1 MKTSITATPLLE
13 FRNLTVI
20 KGRNRKILN
29 GISVTVHEG
38 ENMAI
43 LGPNGAGKSSFIKTI
58 TREYYPIPGTR
69 GFCFR
74 IFGRRDW
81 DVFELR
87 SLLGIVSTDLQ
98 RDYTLP
104 ISGLDAVLSGFFSS
118 TGINNNNVVTR
129 QMRRKAEET
138 LVFLEIAHLKDRK
151 MNEMSTGEARRV
163 LIARALVHDPKALIL
178 DEPATSLDL
187 HALSLLRKMLR
198 TIAQSGRSI
207 ILVTQ
212 NLQDIIPEIG
222 RVILMKDG
230 RFHHDG
236 PKGPTLTAANIT
248 GLFGVPV
255 KVLTRDGYYYAFGY

>member
-1 MKTSITATPLLE
+1 MNTSAAATPLLE

-20 KGRNRKILN
+20 KGRNRRILN

-74 IFGRRDW
+74 IFGRRGW

-98 RDYTLP
+98 RECTLP
-104 ISGLDAVLSGFFSS
+104 ISGMEAVLSGFFSS
-118 TGINNNNVVTR
+118 TGINSNNLVTR
-129 QMRRKAEET
+129 EMRRKAEET
-138 LVFLEIAHLKDRK
+138 LGFLEIAYLKDRT

-187 HALSLLRKMLR
+187 HALSLLRKTLR
-198 TIAQSGRSI
+198 TIARSGRSI

-230 RFHHDG
+230 RFHYDG
-236 PKGPTLTAANIT
+236 PKDPALTAANIT
-248 GLFGVPV
+248 GLFDVPV
-255 KVLTRDGYYYAFGY
+255 KVLKRDGYYYAFGY